1 MDSNKMMNS
10 LKKNIDKLF
19 ENQVFNTIF
28 IIFISIFAA
37 HFAPRLPK
45 KILYLFNAD
54 IVKILFMAF
63 IAYTST
69 KNMGIAIITAIA
81 LIILMQS
88 LRSIQTQDKIIDK
101 ITESTQITSDNRIK
115 LIGQIIS
122 NPNTEKEQKMSLFN
136 NVLNSIASDKHKF
149 NTGMLLLKSLPESS
163 TDFKLA
169 VIDKLYS
176 PKSNIKPEN
185 IINMSQR
192 LLSGRQISENH
203 IPRVIKHLLKSPV
216 DNETKKKIIFEVLNT
231 SINPKIKIIIMKRIK
246 KSNVSVNFKNEI
258 IEKINS
264 LI

>member
-1 MDSNKMMNS
+1 MMDS

-19 ENQVFNTIF
+19 ENQVFSTVF
-28 IIFISIFAA
+28 IIFVSVFAA

-45 KILYLFNAD
+45 KILSLFNAD

-69 KNMGIAIITAIA
+69 KNIGISIVTAIA

-115 LIGQIIS
+115 LIGNIIS
-122 NPNTEKEQKMSLFN
+122 NPSIEKEQKMNLLN
-136 NVLNSIASDKHKF
+136 NVMNSIASDKHKF
-149 NTGMLLLKSLPESS
+149 NTSMLLLKSLPESS
-163 TDFKLA
+163 TELE

-176 PKSNIKPEN
+176 PNTNIKSEN

-192 LLSGRQISENH
+192 LLSGRQISEKH

-216 DNETKKKIIFEVLNT
+216 DNETKKKIIFEVLSTN
-231 SINPKIKIIIMKRIK
+231 INPKIKIIIMKKIK
-246 KSNVSVNFKNEI
+246 KSNISINLKNEI
-258 IEKINS
+258 IDKINE
-264 LI
+264 LMN